1 MLWRLLQIPAFAAK
15 ASPLGADMQKLR
27 VVESK
32 RGRGHGIAQ
41 NIVFESGK
49 AFVTGAYSSI
59 EWQEK
64 EALIARLAR
73 VWNITS
79 GLSDESLSILEA
91 HLTTNAADKCQH
103 CGFYLIASETACPKC
118 GTCR

>member
-1 MLWRLLQIPAFAAK
+1 
-15 ASPLGADMQKLR
+15 MQKLQ

-73 VWNITS
+73 VWNITA
-79 GLSDESLSILEA
+79 GLSDEALSILETQ
-91 HLTTNAADKCQH
+91 LTTNAADSASSSVPH
-103 CGFYLIASETACPKC
+103 CSVCNGFHFPGAGEI
-118 GTCR
+118 CRLANTKTVFW